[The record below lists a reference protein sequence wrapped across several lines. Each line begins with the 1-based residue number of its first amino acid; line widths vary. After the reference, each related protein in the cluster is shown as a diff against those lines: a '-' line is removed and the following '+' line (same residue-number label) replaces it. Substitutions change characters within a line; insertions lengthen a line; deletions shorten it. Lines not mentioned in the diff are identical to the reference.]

1 MYIIVVSDI
10 ERKNKERLTK
20 REELSLRTVLALPNA
35 SRTGLVC
42 TTWSSREPFFWE
54 VSSAFLVEAPTVAK
68 YAITFFVFSVFPAPD
83 SPVINMDWF
92 SLSVKGNELQ
102 LHGWN
107 LLTPFFS
114 AYFGILWDPIS
125 SDSATVRVI
134 LTGKHIDIGSI
145 RNGKNVRW
153 HFVTSFASIKFGASM
168 SIYGKSFVGIDSYT
182 EEARVRL
189 KITIEH
195 CTKIGFIR
203 SNLINR

>member
-1 MYIIVVSDI
+1 M
-10 ERKNKERLTK
+10 
-20 REELSLRTVLALPNA
+20 
-35 SRTGLVC
+35 
-42 TTWSSREPFFWE
+42 
-54 VSSAFLVEAPTVAK
+54 
-68 YAITFFVFSVFPAPD
+68 
-83 SPVINMDWF
+83 
-92 SLSVKGNELQ
+92 
-102 LHGWN
+102 
-107 LLTPFFS
+107 LTPFFS
-114 AYFGILWDPIS
+114 AYFGILRDPTS
-125 SDSATVRVI
+125 SDSATVRII

-203 SNLINR
+203 SNLINRQKNNVFHIIKYNKEIDHVYRPFPLVKISFTILNHTGLCKKQHSS